1 MEFVFDNNTA
11 QNMGNRAQPMS
22 MSSSNTINGSA
33 INSTSARRTSR
44 RNLPSSIDDIEI
56 TGARKRT
63 RKAASPAKVNYVKT
77 KKKSSRTANF
87 IWTWHKFWW
96 MVATIAFL
104 RLLLMENGVIDYYK
118 VENSIENNHQ
128 VLSLI
133 QNENAELV
141 TEIHKIQ
148 TSARYQKKLA
158 RDHLGVIAPGEY
170 LILFAKDSA
179 ESSI

>member
-1 MEFVFDNNTA
+1 
-11 QNMGNRAQPMS
+11 
-22 MSSSNTINGSA
+22 
-33 INSTSARRTSR
+33 
-44 RNLPSSIDDIEI
+44 
-56 TGARKRT
+56 
-63 RKAASPAKVNYVKT
+63 
-77 KKKSSRTANF
+77 
-87 IWTWHKFWW
+87 
-96 MVATIAFL
+96 
-104 RLLLMENGVIDYYK
+104 MENGVIDYYK